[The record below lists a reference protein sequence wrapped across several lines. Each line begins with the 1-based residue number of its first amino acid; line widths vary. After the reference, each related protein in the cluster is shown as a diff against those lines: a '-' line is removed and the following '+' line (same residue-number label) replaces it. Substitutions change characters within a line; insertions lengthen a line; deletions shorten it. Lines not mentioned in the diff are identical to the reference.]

1 MADTLSNT
9 YSNMSTG
16 NRLAPAA
23 APRIYRE
30 LVVRFSASCIA
41 SSRGAADADRGR
53 LAGAGRP
60 SQVAGPVTIPGGQL
74 LMIDYSSTP
83 PRLCCETPGILARH
97 LATAGVRD
105 AQIDLAPTL
114 SEQRYG
120 IVGSL
125 TPVARAG
132 IRASL
137 APYPDDGFLGGVPL
151 ASRLIDTATQWLRG
165 QYHAGMELVDLIIS
179 TGVPVTWDNLRPV
192 AESVLASRGVTTLI
206 VSDLATRAAAAV
218 LGAFGHTG
226 ISLGVAGPDPAP
238 ERVAGHMR
246 GLRAVI
252 RGIAADVGWAG
263 VTAHAAM
270 PPTQNV
276 YRPGRAMQDEF
287 GAGPMWYQVLSRA
300 QLERLRGLP
309 PGATEVAPGRFE
321 LTIGEPE
328 QWMPGHGRG
337 RGAGGE
343 GQPSGERA
351 GGGQGSE
358 TNDERFHGSVPSG
371 DPRRSSVA
379 GSEPRITTWF
389 G

>member
-1 MADTLSNT
+1 MAVTVAPGLEQHLRATVMLLIRSDDPPDRVAAGVRAAVPDISA
-9 YSNMSTG
+9 TG
-16 NRLAPAA
+16 MILAT
-23 APRIYRE
+23 RE
-30 LVVRFSASCIA
+30 EVIA
-41 SSRGAADADRGR
+41 GEATGSGGTRRRPTDREWADRGR

-60 SQVAGPVTIPGGQL
+60 SRVGGPVTIPGGQL

-97 LATAGVRD
+97 LAAAGVRD

-132 IRASL
+132 IRAPV
-137 APYPDDGFLGGVPL
+137 APYPGDGFLAGVPL

-165 QYHAGMELVDLIIS
+165 QYHAGMELLDLIIS

-192 AESVLASRGVTTLI
+192 AESVLASRGETTLI
-206 VSDLATRAAAAV
+206 VSDLATRAAAAA
-218 LGAFGHTG
+218 LGACGHTG

-246 GLRAVI
+246 SLRAVI

-263 VTAHAAM
+263 VTSHAAM
-270 PPTQNV
+270 PHTQNV

-309 PGATEVAPGRFE
+309 PGAAEVAPGRFE

-328 QWMPGHGRG
+328 QWVPGHRDHT
-337 RGAGGE
+337 AV
-343 GQPSGERA
+343 RA
-351 GGGQGSE
+351 
-358 TNDERFHGSVPSG
+358 RARHILPL
-371 DPRRSSVA
+371 
-379 GSEPRITTWF
+379 
-389 G
+389 